1 MAGMRNFSTDHDWLA
16 LNTIT
21 LRKQG
26 DFGTIVD
33 ACARHQIRAI
43 APWRDEIATIGVA
56 KAARRIRDAGLSI
69 SGYCRAGMLVADAP
83 RRKEVREDNRR
94 AIDEAKELGA
104 PPVVVVVG
112 GLPQYSRPG
121 SRPSKDLAGAREMAI
136 NELAELF
143 AYAKTVG
150 APLALEPM
158 HPMHAAE
165 RGCINTLRHA
175 LDICDRLDPEQS
187 GMLGVTIDVYHTW
200 WDPELAD
207 QIARAGRARLLALHV
222 CDWLVPTVHML
233 NDRGMMGDGV
243 IDIPRIRGW
252 LVDRRGFEP
261 LTSAVQ
267 APAGLTG
274 SSFLFLVGD
283 VGDSWSRP

>member
-1 MAGMRNFSTDHDWLA
+1 MRNFSTDHDWLA

-21 LRKQG
+21 LREQG

-121 SRPSKDLAGAREMAI
+121 SRPSKDLAGAREMVI
-136 NELAELF
+136 DELAELF
-143 AYAKTVG
+143 AYAKAVG

-187 GMLGVTIDVYHTW
+187 GMLGVAIDVYHTW

-252 LVDRRGFEP
+252 VESAGYEGFAEIEIFSDRWWQRPMEDV
-261 LTSAVQ
+261 LTTCIGRHRRFV
-267 APAGLTG
+267 
-274 SSFLFLVGD
+274 
-283 VGDSWSRP
+283 

>member
-1 MAGMRNFSTDHDWLA
+1 MRDFSADHNWLA

-26 DFGTIVD
+26 DFGAIVD

-43 APWRDEIATIGVA
+43 APWRDEIATLGVA

-69 SGYCRAGMLVADAP
+69 SGYCRAGMFVADVA

-94 AIDEAKELGA
+94 AIEEAKELGA
-104 PPVVVVVG
+104 RPVVVVVG

-121 SRPSKDLAGAREMAI
+121 SRPSKDLASAREMAI
-136 NELAELF
+136 EELAELF
-143 AYAKTVG
+143 AYAKT
-150 APLALEPM
+150 ADTPLALEPM

-222 CDWLVPTVHML
+222 CDWLVPTAHML

-252 LVDRRGFEP
+252 AESAGYAGFAEIEIFSDRWWQRP
-261 LTSAVQ
+261 MD
-267 APAGLTG
+267 
-274 SSFLFLVGD
+274 D
-283 VGDSWSRP
+283 VLATCIARHRRCV

>member
-1 MAGMRNFSTDHDWLA
+1 MAVMRDFSADHDWLA

-26 DFGTIVD
+26 DLGTIVD
-33 ACARHQIRAI
+33 ACARYQIRAI
-43 APWRDEIATIGVA
+43 APWRDEIAMMGAT

-69 SGYCRAGMLVADAP
+69 SGYCRAGMFVADQA

-104 PPVVVVVG
+104 PSVVVVVG

-121 SRPSKDLAGAREMAI
+121 SRPSKNLAGAREMAI
-136 NELAELF
+136 DELAELF

-187 GMLGVTIDVYHTW
+187 GMLGVAIDVYHTW
-200 WDPELAD
+200 WDPGLSD
-207 QIARAGRARLLALHV
+207 QIARAGRARLLAFHV
-222 CDWLVPTVHML
+222 CDWLVPTVDML

-252 LVDRRGFEP
+252 AEFRRVRR
-261 LTSAVQ
+261 LRRNRD
-267 APAGLTG
+267 
-274 SSFLFLVGD
+274 LF
-283 VGDSWSRP
+283 